1 MQTQRRKEI
10 EMETVFR
17 EHSRSLITA
26 SGLLLVLI
34 IGLFDYLLG
43 PAYSSL
49 IAYLIPVIF
58 VTRFNGRKAGITIS
72 VVSSLI
78 WILAEILSDPNHTF
92 LFVHFWNLLEVLGIF
107 LIVVFILLKLSK
119 LEDEKSRLLSMLAH
133 DMKNP
138 ALVIKGFSERMLK
151 GKAGS
156 LTARQTEYVKLI
168 NAEISRLERLILD
181 FLDTMKF
188 ESGRFRLNRTPFD
201 ILLHCKNHRE
211 IFSGEAEKKSI
222 SILLEFPET
231 SAIQINA
238 DVTLIGRVISNLMGN
253 AIRYSTAGGTVTIRI
268 SVLVKYVVVQVQDS
282 GMGISEEHIKNIF
295 KPFYRINNDHSGS
308 GLGLAVVKSII
319 KAHGGKIWV
328 ESTLGKGSTFNF
340 TLPRSPTGK
349 NQ

>member
-1 MQTQRRKEI
+1 M
-10 EMETVFR
+10 V
-17 EHSRSLITA
+17 TA
-26 SGLLLVLI
+26 SGFFLVLI
-34 IGLFDYLLG
+34 IGIFDYLIG

-58 VTRFNGRKAGITIS
+58 VTRFNGRKAGIIIS
-72 VVSSLI
+72 VASSLI
-78 WILAEILSDPNHTF
+78 WILAEILSDPHYTF

-119 LEDEKSRLLSMLAH
+119 LEDERNRLLSMLAH

-156 LTARQTEYVKLI
+156 LTARQAEYVTLI

-181 FLDTMKF
+181 FLDTSKF
-188 ESGRFRLNRTPFD
+188 ESGRFKINRTPFD
-201 ILLHCKNHRE
+201 ILLHCKNHIE
-211 IFSGEAEKKSI
+211 ALSGEAERKNI
-222 SILLEFPET
+222 AILLEFPET
-231 SAIQINA
+231 STVQINA

-253 AIRYSTAGGTVTIRI
+253 AIKYSTAGGTVTIRI
-268 SVLVKYVVVQVQDS
+268 SVRAKHVLVQVQDS

-328 ESTLGKGSTFNF
+328 ESISGKGSTFNF
-340 TLPRSPTGK
+340 TLPRSPAGS